1 MALDT
6 IQNVENYI
14 RDLAKDRR
22 SRFSENFLDY
32 DNLRSGY
39 VTTGQFFRVLRNIIG
54 VPLRND
60 AEELILQ
67 KYGVNENKDVNWR
80 QFAQEIEGKFDVNDF
95 TRMQSSEDN
104 RVRSLSKADRSRSY
118 YVGSKAPHKRP
129 GDEKYDSLRPILSRI
144 NQFIGF
150 QGYIIRDCYKQFDVH
165 NVGLVTESQ
174 FYRSFPGPTDI
185 SEAELTMLVERYK
198 SNTHPGF
205 VDYLA
210 FERELRELQA
220 AEGVAKMGQP
230 TDMKEG
236 ICIPEP
242 KEDFLRPSVEL
253 IIDRIRFAIHRRGV
267 RVMDFFVDYDKLR
280 HDAVTEN
287 QFVCALMMAIAK
299 EAQLSREEVQML
311 ANCYRKH
318 SNPRMI
324 AYREF
329 CRQVD
334 APFHTLH
341 LEKDPLKQ
349 PNMPKTGELTRG
361 VATLTTEE
369 EQRVSRILDDL
380 RAKVEKRRIMT
391 YPYFRDY
398 DLGTGV
404 TRIVSDT
411 QFGRVLH
418 FLGLTVSP
426 EDCRLLCRKFA
437 EPTTG
442 KVNYTLFCQAIDRW
456 SVPGEILKPDDT
468 SAYCV
473 EQENINF
480 GVVIGDSK
488 SGKKVSRRDWLST
501 VEPRISSVGDH
512 WPVEVLLD
520 RIRHLV
526 LINRIGLK
534 PWFHDFDQLRSGY
547 MTRSQFAR
555 CLTAAGIMRLDL
567 HDLTPTQL
575 NTLADRY
582 VSPNDSNMVNW
593 TKFVEDVETVFTI
606 PELEKQPLTRVLPQE
621 TFVQPKPGTA
631 DWSTATTEMRE
642 NYEDSMSKL
651 RRKIHERRML
661 LLPDFLAFDKNH
673 RGYVTTNNFRQLVTM
688 FDFSISPAGIDAI
701 IARHANDDGF
711 DYRGFLEVLDP
722 PSPEEIEYKYP
733 ERLKTL
739 QMTNILGKKRLEM
752 EPVLRDTEGVL
763 DQIKAE
769 VYRRRIR
776 LSDWFRDHDKLNHGY
791 MPRSTFRRCLGVLPL
806 SIGETAMNM
815 VEDRYKGSQ
824 PETIDWRAFCAE
836 IEQVFQTPDLE
847 RNPLKEPEVYVPD
860 APVAQNHL
868 SLDVAKLADGAIV
881 KVADKVRQRRLQLLP
896 LFSDFDET
904 HRMTVSQMQFRRVLM
919 TLDLA
924 DMLSEREW
932 SSLYCKY
939 RHPLG
944 VVDNINY
951 LAFIDDVYTAAGM
964 DPRMP

>member
-1 MALDT
+1 
-6 IQNVENYI
+6 
-14 RDLAKDRR
+14 
-22 SRFSENFLDY
+22 
-32 DNLRSGY
+32 
-39 VTTGQFFRVLRNIIG
+39 
-54 VPLRND
+54 
-60 AEELILQ
+60 
-67 KYGVNENKDVNWR
+67 
-80 QFAQEIEGKFDVNDF
+80 
-95 TRMQSSEDN
+95 MQ
-104 RVRSLSKADRSRSY
+104 
-118 YVGSKAPHKRP
+118 
-129 GDEKYDSLRPILSRI
+129 
-144 NQFIGF
+144 
-150 QGYIIRDCYKQFDVH
+150 
-165 NVGLVTESQ
+165 
-174 FYRSFPGPTDI
+174 
-185 SEAELTMLVERYK
+185 
-198 SNTHPGF
+198 
-205 VDYLA
+205 
-210 FERELRELQA
+210 
-220 AEGVAKMGQP
+220 
-230 TDMKEG
+230 EG
-236 ICIPEP
+236 IFIPEP

-267 RVMDFFVDYDKLR
+267 RVVDFFVDYDKLR

-287 QFVCALMMAIAK
+287 QFVCALMLAIAK

-391 YPYFRDY
+391 CPYFRDY
-398 DLGTGV
+398 DLGTGI
-404 TRIVSDT
+404 TGIVSDT

-442 KVNYTLFCQAIDRW
+442 KVSYTLFCQAIDAW
-456 SVPGEILKPDDT
+456 SIPEGILKPDDT
-468 SAYCV
+468 SACCV

-480 GVVIGDSK
+480 GVAIGDSK

-501 VEPRISSVGDH
+501 VEPHISSVGDH

-711 DYRGFLEVLDP
+711 DYRGFLGVLDP
-722 PSPEEIEYKYP
+722 PSPGEVEYKYP

-739 QMTNILGKKRLEM
+739 QMANIIGKKRREM

-815 VEDRYKGSQ
+815 VEDRMTSEDSTILMAPAITPESLMHASTSVTTFLTRLFRINSLRVTSLEGDFGLLRKRFAMSSRSDPSEEETVCTPISLNGCLFLSDFSPIPEDAACPGLLNANTSPGTSQ
-824 PETIDWRAFCAE
+824 QPLLSMRGTCRACTFTTRDEPGLVSPGPEGAFYFGDEINGHVVSYNFGVKDSQARGFQGRFSILVLSWDRLYLLNLWPFLISNLSEMASRIKQAAERVFVSETSGGAGTSASRPVATNAHPSREATPPAFCGQA
-836 IEQVFQTPDLE
+836 IAAGTATPMPVSTIGGGPAVRHRRAGDSDMRSLCDLTRDE
-847 RNPLKEPEVYVPD
+847 
-860 APVAQNHL
+860 
-868 SLDVAKLADGAIV
+868 KLNRSGEGILLTVGIDRHGLV
-881 KVADKVRQRRLQLLP
+881 SWTMEFLPQGRRLQCVLSQLP
-896 LFSDFDET
+896 FD
-904 HRMTVSQMQFRRVLM
+904 Q
-919 TLDLA
+919 
-924 DMLSEREW
+924 
-932 SSLYCKY
+932 
-939 RHPLG
+939 
-944 VVDNINY
+944 
-951 LAFIDDVYTAAGM
+951 
-964 DPRMP
+964 